1 MKRTLF
7 LYAFVAALGGL
18 LFGFDTAVVNG
29 ALQFFRDYLQL
40 EPDSFME
47 GWVVSSALLG
57 CVIGAGFI
65 GPFSDRYGRR
75 NMLRVMALFILI
87 SAVGTG
93 LATNVTNFVLMR
105 ILGGIGVGG
114 ASVLSPM
121 YISEIAPARMR
132 GRLAVTFQMAIVVG
146 ILTAFFSDYLL
157 INTGENNWRW
167 MFIAEGLPALFFF
180 VALFF
185 VGRSP
190 RWLVSKDRVKEA
202 REMIVRVNGEADA
215 DATIRDIRESLDA
228 DVISHLK
235 YLFRKPYL
243 KLVIMGILIGMFNQF
258 TGINVVM
265 YYSSKIFLAAGFSTE
280 SSVLQTVIIG
290 ATNLLFTILAMA
302 VIDRL
307 GRKKMLLTG
316 ALLMT
321 LFLGLF
327 SWLFLTGREGPV
339 LLVMLV
345 LFVASFAFSQGA
357 VVWVILSEMFPNNI
371 RARATSI
378 GSLSLWV
385 FCFLTTLFFPVVTG
399 FFAGADGTG
408 PGVGYIFAFYAS
420 MTLISYFFFR
430 RYLFETKG
438 RTLEELEKE
447 ALK

>member
-7 LYAFVAALGGL
+7 LYSFVAALGGL

-180 VALFF
+180 VSLFF

-202 REMIVRVNGEADA
+202 REMIIRVNGEADA
-215 DATIRDIRESLDA
+215 DATIREIRASLDA
-228 DVISHLK
+228 DVMTHLK

-243 KLVIMGILIGMFNQF
+243 KLVVMGILIGMFNQF

-327 SWLFLTGREGPV
+327 SWFFVTGREGPV

-378 GSLSLWV
+378 GSLALWV

-399 FFAGADGTG
+399 LFAGADGTG
-408 PGVGYIFAFYAS
+408 PGVGYIFAFYAL
-420 MTLISYFFFR
+420 MTFISYFFFR
-430 RYLFETKG
+430 IYLFETKG